1 MVVVTGRSGS
11 GKSTLA
17 FDILYAEGQRRYVDS
32 LSTYARQFLQVMAKP
47 DVDLLAGVPP
57 TVAID
62 QRTSRG
68 GRKST
73 VATVTEIFHYLR
85 LLWSKVGVQH
95 CVRCDRPIRSQTRG
109 EIWDHLKKDLGER
122 REPIEILAPVIRGR
136 KGYHADVLTAAA
148 KLGCKEAR
156 IDGERRALKPMPK
169 LTRFKE
175 HDIDVIV
182 GRIGEPDDA
191 ARAIVE
197 RALSLGAGTFH
208 TITTVDAVKAN
219 TVERVFSEHLT
230 CPPCGLGFGPLDPRL
245 FSFNSRQGACGE
257 CNGIGTLW
265 EFDPSRIVDPERPLA
280 DGLYPF
286 QEAPLDKQRK
296 NAHARLKAL
305 GLPLDRPFG
314 RLPAKKQ
321 ELALRG
327 AGERGGLLGFLDELW
342 EDEDLQEALSPF
354 LGESPCPA
362 CGGERL
368 KPQPRAVRVAGHT
381 IGAMTRATVSEARA
395 MLREARFEGR
405 DAMVAA
411 DVLKEIDPRLRF
423 LEEVGLS
430 YLALDRRADTLSG
443 GEAQRIRLAAQLGSN
458 LEGVCYVL
466 DEPTIG
472 LHPRDNEMLLGILK
486 GLRDRRNSIIVVEH
500 DEATIRAA
508 DLVID
513 LGPGAGSRG
522 GELVAVGTPA
532 ELAAHATSLTG
543 RYLAEVPTATRPRR
557 ALELLPRL
565 KVIGAAAHNLR
576 AIDVEIPLGAWT
588 CVTGVSGSGKSTLVR
603 DVLYR
608 ALKRKL
614 GQYAGPVGAHRRL
627 VGAEGIERVS
637 EVDQTPIGKTPRS
650 IPASYVG
657 FWDDVRKLFAATPE
671 ARMRGYTP
679 GRFSFNVKGGRC
691 ESCTGQGQVRME
703 MSFLPDV
710 YVACEECNDRRFNAE
725 TLSITYRDKSIA
737 DVLAMTVEEALE
749 LFLPVPSIA
758 RGLRLLVDIGLGYL
772 KLGQPSNTLSGGEAQ
787 RIKLAYELSK
797 ESRSRT
803 LYVLDEPT
811 TGLHFADI
819 ELLIGSLH
827 RLVDQGN
834 TVVTIEHNLDIV
846 KEADFIVDLGPEGG
860 AGGGRV
866 VASGPPEALLAD
878 GKGSHTARFLKSHLR
893 LDVEAVSA

>member
-1 MVVVTGRSGS
+1 M
-11 GKSTLA
+11 
-17 FDILYAEGQRRYVDS
+17 RRVH
-32 LSTYARQFLQVMAKP
+32 P
-47 DVDLLAGVPP
+47 
-57 TVAID
+57 
-62 QRTSRG
+62 
-68 GRKST
+68 
-73 VATVTEIFHYLR
+73 
-85 LLWSKVGVQH
+85 
-95 CVRCDRPIRSQTRG
+95 
-109 EIWDHLKKDLGER
+109 
-122 REPIEILAPVIRGR
+122 
-136 KGYHADVLTAAA
+136 
-148 KLGCKEAR
+148 
-156 IDGERRALKPMPK
+156 
-169 LTRFKE
+169 
-175 HDIDVIV
+175 
-182 GRIGEPDDA
+182 
-191 ARAIVE
+191 
-197 RALSLGAGTFH
+197 
-208 TITTVDAVKAN
+208 
-219 TVERVFSEHLT
+219 
-230 CPPCGLGFGPLDPRL
+230 
-245 FSFNSRQGACGE
+245 
-257 CNGIGTLW
+257 IGTLW
-265 EFDPSRIVDPERPLA
+265 EFHLSRIVDPERPLA

-411 DVLKEIDPRLRF
+411 DVLKVIHPRLRS

-458 LEGVCYVL
+458 PRGRLLRARRADDRPPPARQRDAARHLEG
-466 DEPTIG
+466 P
-472 LHPRDNEMLLGILK
+472 PRSHG
-486 GLRDRRNSIIVVEH
+486 NSIIVVEH

-513 LGPGAGSRG
+513 LGPGAGQPRRRARRRGRDARRARRARDVTHGPLSRG
-522 GELVAVGTPA
+522 STDGHVPA
-532 ELAAHATSLTG
+532 PRARAPAASQG
-543 RYLAEVPTATRPRR
+543 DRRRR
-557 ALELLPRL
+557 AQPPRDRRRDPARR
-565 KVIGAAAHNLR
+565 VDVRDRSFGIGKIYAR
-576 AIDVEIPLGAWT
+576 
-588 CVTGVSGSGKSTLVR
+588 SG

-703 MSFLPDV
+703 LSSCLDV

-878 GKGSHTARFLKSHLR
+878 GKARTRPCS
-893 LDVEAVSA
+893 